1 MPPTSSNPVSQ
12 VDKFGR
18 DWGKLLSLQDAEL
31 KHWKR
36 VLRPEVYEALADWCE
51 MVNRQTTPEDYP
63 KGNQYKAGGLHS
75 CPVGCELHHFVMA
88 FGRPKLTKEDLDI
101 L

>member
-1 MPPTSSNPVSQ
+1 
-12 VDKFGR
+12 
-18 DWGKLLSLQDAEL
+18 
-31 KHWKR
+31 
-36 VLRPEVYEALADWCE
+36 

>member
-1 MPPTSSNPVSQ
+1 MPSTSSKT
-12 VDKFGR
+12 DKFGR
-18 DWGKLLSLQDAEL
+18 DWDKLLALQKVEL

-36 VLRPEVYEALADWCE
+36 VLRPDAYDSLASWCDL
-51 MVNRQTTPEDYP
+51 VNRQTEPEDYP
-63 KGNQYKAGGLHS
+63 KGPQYKAGGLHS

-88 FGRPKLTKEDLDI
+88 LNRPKLSKADLDI